1 MGTRTRFGR
10 GGKFAVALSVAS
22 ALVLSACSD
31 DGDSADD
38 SAGKNLDGRGA
49 ISFAMGKNDLDLIRP
64 VVASWNK
71 AHADEQ
77 VKLVELPGEADDQRS
92 RLVQSLQAKN
102 SEFDVMALDVTW
114 TAEFAANGWLEPLTG
129 DLAIDTAGL
138 LPATVESATY
148 RDVLYAGPQNT
159 NAQLL
164 YYRKD
169 IVGNK
174 APENWAAL
182 TESCGKAKAKKV
194 DCLVTQLKQYEG
206 LTVNASQFIH
216 SWGGQVVGTD
226 GKTPEVNSTKAK
238 EGLSALVDAY
248 KKGLIPKKATGFTEE
263 ETNLSFVGGESA
275 YAYNWPY
282 MYTNAGDAESKVK
295 GKFGVAAIVGPDG
308 AGASTLGGYND
319 GINVYSK
326 HKATA
331 LDFIKYIQS
340 AENQKAFAKAS
351 FPPVLASIY
360 DDKALVKEFPYLP
373 ALKDALE
380 NAKPR
385 PVTPYYNGVSKAIQ
399 DNTYAALNGSKT
411 VDQAAADIDEAI
423 KVATK

>member
-10 GGKFAVALSVAS
+10 GGMFAVALSVAS

-182 TESCGKAKAKKV
+182 TESCAKAKAKKV

-216 SWGGQVVGTD
+216 SWGGQVVGSD

-340 AENQKAFAKAS
+340 AENQKSFAKAS

-360 DDKALVKEFPYLP
+360 DDKGLVKEFPYLP

-411 VDQAAADIDEAI
+411 VDQAAADIDAAI

>member
-10 GGKFAVALSVAS
+10 GGMFAVALSVAS

-248 KKGLIPKKATGFTEE
+248 KKGVIPKKATGFTEE

-340 AENQKAFAKAS
+340 AENQKSFAKAS

-360 DDKALVKEFPYLP
+360 DDKGLVKEFPYLP

-385 PVTPYYNGVSKAIQ
+385 PVTPYYNDVSKAIQ

-411 VDQAAADIDEAI
+411 VDQAAADIDAAI